1 MLPCAR
7 AGCSL
12 ADTTP
17 AQRLQFAH
25 TKSDV
30 VAKADGSFQPRPAYD
45 KAKRMAEVKGA
56 AETPHTYLVAVLSVL
71 CRAVRSRGEQEA
83 ESQRGRCRSRAAVH
97 RLCCAAAHRAH
108 HRAHACPVSHGHYGP
123 AAIRHAG
130 WPAAAA
136 QDPFLAG
143 TRGCAH
149 ACRLGARAAD
159 ACCPQQGLPEAI
171 EASVLKALF
180 VQFPGFREVRL
191 IEARPGIAFVEFEN
205 EMQAG
210 VALAGL
216 QSFKVDEDHTMVIT
230 YAKR

>member
-1 MLPCAR
+1 M
-7 AGCSL
+7 
-12 ADTTP
+12 
-17 AQRLQFAH
+17 QFAH

-30 VAKADGSFQPRPAYD
+30 VAKAEGSFQPRPAYD

-56 AETPHTYLVAVLSVL
+56 AAALRAVGALL
-71 CRAVRSRGEQEA
+71 KLRRLGVRSRSQQEA
-83 ESQRGRCRSRAAVH
+83 ESQRGCRRRRAAVH
-97 RLCCAAAHRAH
+97 RFCSAAAHRAH
-108 HRAHACPVSHGHYGP
+108 HRAHACSVCAAHNGP
-123 AAIRHAG
+123 AAVRRAG
-130 WPAAAA
+130 RPAAAA
-136 QDPFLAG
+136 QDSVFAG
-143 TRGCAH
+143 TRGVAR
-149 ACRLGARAAD
+149 ACCVDARAAE
-159 ACCPQQGLPEAI
+159 ARHPQQGLPEAI